1 MGINF
6 IDTIVVR
13 RVLERGTS
21 TIDAPVLPAEFIGK
35 QNKQQSE
42 N

>member
-13 RVLERGTS
+13 RVLEHGT
-21 TIDAPVLPAEFIGK
+21 TTTDAPVLPAEFMDK
-35 QNKQQSE
+35 QNK
-42 N
+42 